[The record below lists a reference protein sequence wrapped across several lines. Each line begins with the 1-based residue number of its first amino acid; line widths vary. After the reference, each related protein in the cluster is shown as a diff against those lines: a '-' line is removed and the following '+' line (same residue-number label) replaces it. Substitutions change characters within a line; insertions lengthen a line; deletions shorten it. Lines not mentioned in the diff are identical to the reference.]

1 MTRPDGADSAV
12 PSAASHGIKTIST
25 SASVTLPKPCILLTA
40 EQRGA
45 LSLRILRHTRS
56 SPLPDADILAFQA
69 LVNDSFRGPYHD
81 ENFGGKLR
89 YPTARELVDDLNHS
103 DEGGWVF
110 MLSTAEGVPVAGAKV
125 TFSGVGMDAGPGIH
139 TLPNPTYIP
148 DDAQGKPVFWLGA
161 LGSVA
166 PGTGSAI
173 IAHIKKFLAE
183 SYPHGYVLKAF
194 TVAEWGVN
202 PDFAIPQDSPLVTFF
217 ERQAFKVS
225 EYSWKAP
232 GTWDS
237 FYGGCLAAIEYVH
250 TP

>member
-1 MTRPDGADSAV
+1 MTRPDGADLAV
-12 PSAASHGIKTIST
+12 PSAASHATKAPT
-25 SASVTLPKPCILLTA
+25 SAPVTLHKPCVLLTA

-56 SPLPDADILAFQA
+56 SPLSDSDILAFQS

-89 YPTARELVDDLNHS
+89 YPTTRELVDDLNHS
-103 DEGGWVF
+103 DQGGWVF
-110 MLSTAEGVPVAGAKV
+110 ILSTAEGVPVAGAKV
-125 TFSGVGMDAGPGIH
+125 TFSGEGMDAGPGIH
-139 TLPNPTYIP
+139 TLPNPSYIP
-148 DDAQGKPVFWLGA
+148 DDAQDKPVFWLGA

-166 PGTGSAI
+166 PGTGSMI

-183 SYPHGYVLKAF
+183 SFPHGYVLKAF

-217 ERQAFKVS
+217 QRQAFTVI